1 MSMISSIELSREDG
15 LKVTTPW
22 KDLWDQ
28 SYVNGRVTV
37 WKTTARRD
45 PPIGYEVISGS
56 WKWGQLSAHSTSRK
70 SGGYLTGRGSLI
82 PPNLAFCL
90 VALEILQA
98 LKFSSLPG
106 TLENEAG
113 NLLRNAQVQGSGSWT
128 LRTLTALSEAQG
140 QRSRKRQEFGL
151 WEMTS
156 C

>member
-28 SYVNGRVTV
+28 SYVNGRATA
-37 WKTTARRD
+37 WKKMTARRD

-82 PPNLAFCL
+82 PPFPAFCL

-113 NLLRNAQVQGSGSWT
+113 NLYESSKECAGPGIWILNPEDFNSFEWSPGT
-128 LRTLTALSEAQG
+128 
-140 QRSRKRQEFGL
+140 KI
-151 WEMTS
+151 
-156 C
+156 